1 MYDVD
6 GFRDPAGLVEDVFLD
21 KGEKT
26 TLVETMYFP
35 SQQARDETL
44 NSGMLAGAE
53 ETLDRLAEL
62 LATLVKQ
69 K

>member
-1 MYDVD
+1 VD

-35 SQQARDETL
+35 TQQARDETL

-62 LATLVKQ
+62 LATVVKR